1 MKQDVSPKTAH
12 QSHAKGAEKLKAHL
26 AMLTFSALIA
36 GSFSFGGLAA
46 QHMGAGPLTLWRYL
60 LTVVVLGALTFGYA
74 RVPFQIPRQLWRFL
88 ILGGLIAVYMLTMF
102 KALEFTDPVSTGA
115 VFTLMPL
122 LSAGFA
128 FLLLGQHT
136 RPGVLAG
143 LIIAALGA
151 VWVIFRANIQAI
163 LAFDIGQGELIFFV
177 GVICHAIYVPLIRKF
192 DRKENP
198 FAFGSWVAAC
208 TVPWLLVPGAA
219 GLATTD
225 FASLPA
231 IVWIAV
237 VYLAVVTTAIT
248 FLLLQY
254 ASLRLPS
261 SKVLGYGY
269 LTPSFI
275 IMLEGI
281 LGHGW
286 VSLPVLAG
294 ALTTACGLA
303 LMALLPD

>member
-1 MKQDVSPKTAH
+1 M
-12 QSHAKGAEKLKAHL
+12 
-26 AMLTFSALIA
+26 
-36 GSFSFGGLAA
+36 
-46 QHMGAGPLTLWRYL
+46 
-60 LTVVVLGALTFGYA
+60 TFGYA
-74 RVPFQIPRQLWRFL
+74 RVPFHFPKQWWRFL

-102 KALEFTDPVSTGA
+102 KALEFTNPVSTGA

-128 FLLLGQHT
+128 YLLLGQRT

-163 LAFDIGQGELIFFV
+163 LAFDVGQGELIFFV

-192 DRKENP
+192 GRDESP
-198 FAFGSWVAAC
+198 FAFGFWVAVF
-208 TVPWLLVPGAA
+208 TVPWLLVPGGA
-219 GLATTD
+219 GLVTTN
-225 FASLPA
+225 FAALPA

-237 VYLAVVTTAIT
+237 LYLAVVTTAIT

-254 ASLRLPS
+254 ASMRLPA

-269 LTPSFI
+269 LTPTFI
-275 IMLEGI
+275 ILLEGL

-286 VSLPVLAG
+286 TSLPVLAG
-294 ALTTACGLA
+294 ALTTACGLL